1 MKFVVVN
8 TVRPGGSAKETEE
21 AVPRVL
27 ELWSKF
33 TPPAGTTIHQMFAR
47 ADGNGNFAVV
57 ETDNATDLIESTS
70 KFGPYFDTQ
79 IFPVVDVAEGV
90 SAAQEG
96 VKFRESIR

>member
-8 TVRPGGSAKETEE
+8 TVRPGGSAKEVEE

-27 ELWSKF
+27 ELWSKW
-33 TPPAGTTIHQMFAR
+33 TPPAGTTIHQMFSR

-57 ETDNATDLIESTS
+57 ETDNATDLIEATS
-70 KFGPYFDTQ
+70 KFGPVR
-79 IFPVVDVAEGV
+79 FPDLPVADVAEGV

-96 VKFRESIR
+96 VKFRKSIS